1 MSNSKLH
8 KGLGKSFGKMFGNEK
23 VRTEFLDGENNEPK
37 ESEVIDMTDKKEEN
51 ISQNQEEKKEEATSE
66 KKEEVKEPIEKAPVE
81 SSDKKEQEADKEEKS
96 VDGAQTT
103 LKISLIQPNINQ
115 PRKNFDD
122 DELRQLSESIQKYG
136 VVEPLVVRKNGPL
149 YEIIAGERR
158 WRASKLAGLEKVPV
172 VIKEYDDRTAK
183 EVALI
188 ENIQRADLNP
198 IEEALAYQSLIEE
211 YGLTQ
216 EEVARRVSKNRST
229 ITNALR
235 ILNLNKEIQEML
247 KNGQLTQGHARALL
261 AIDNDDLREKIA
273 KRVVEE
279 NLSVRE
285 IEKLVRL
292 EGLAQFRDKKR
303 SEQNTETMQQLRIVI
318 KDLERQLKHKFNTK
332 VGIIPKNEETGK
344 IEIEYYSKEDLD
356 RLFILLNGSA
366 NGTN

>member
-1 MSNSKLH
+1 MSNSKLK
-8 KGLGKSFGKMFGNEK
+8 KGLGKSFGKMFGNNK
-23 VRTEFLDGENNEPK
+23 VRTEYLEGEQDDAK
-37 ESEVIDMTDKKEEN
+37 EAEVIDITDKKN
-51 ISQNQEEKKEEATSE
+51 DNSSQNQNDETPSVDEEKKEPVNQSSASVN
-66 KKEEVKEPIEKAPVE
+66 VKPQSTGSVQDEKANG
-81 SSDKKEQEADKEEKS
+81 S
-96 VDGAQTT
+96 QTM

-115 PRKNFDD
+115 PRKNFNEE
-122 DELRQLSESIQKYG
+122 ELQELSESIQKYG

-188 ENIQRADLNP
+188 ENIQRSDLNP

-229 ITNALR
+229 VTNALR

-247 KNGQLTQGHARALL
+247 KNGSLTQGHARALL
-261 AIDNDDLREKIA
+261 AIDNDELREKIA

-292 EGLAQFRDKKR
+292 EGLAQFRDNKR
-303 SEQNTETMQQLRIVI
+303 KEQNTESMQQLRIII

-332 VGIIPKNEETGK
+332 VGIIPKNEESGR
-344 IEIEYYSKEDLD
+344 IEIEYYTKEDLD
-356 RLFILLNGSA
+356 RLFLLLNGSKE
-366 NGTN
+366 G

>member
-23 VRTEFLDGENNEPK
+23 VRTEFLDGENVEPK
-37 ESEVIDMTDKKEEN
+37 ESEVIDMTDKKEN
-51 ISQNQEEKKEEATSE
+51 NSSQNQEAENETNQETKQEVAKPVEQENKQEAHYTDT
-66 KKEEVKEPIEKAPVE
+66 VDEKASE
-81 SSDKKEQEADKEEKS
+81 S
-96 VDGAQTT
+96 QTM

-115 PRKNFDD
+115 PRKNFNE
-122 DELRQLSESIQKYG
+122 DELQELCESIKKYG

-158 WRASKLAGLEKVPV
+158 WRASKLAGLDKVPV

-229 ITNALR
+229 VTNALR

-261 AIDNDDLREKIA
+261 AIDNDELREKIA
-273 KRVVEE
+273 KRVIEE

-303 SEQNTETMQQLRIVI
+303 SEQNTESMQQLRTII

-332 VGIIPKNEETGK
+332 VGIIPKNEEAGK

-356 RLFILLNGSA
+356 RLFILLNGSKEV
-366 NGTN
+366 G